1 MKSTVKGKHKNPLS
15 VWRHFIWRGL
25 TVLMFFYLCADV
37 SVLEYFCG
45 NPSLGIVSYRQIVE
59 IDPPSAEASKTSAAQ
74 NTVDDLR
81 SSKHDREESD
91 IPFDGDDCFC
101 CSSHAVIT
109 YNYLIVSL
117 IPVAHQH
124 YAPNFSN
131 GRSHSD
137 WHLPPFYRP
146 PRIA

>member
-1 MKSTVKGKHKNPLS
+1 MNGKHKNPS
-15 VWRHFIWRGL
+15 SFWRHFIWRGL

-59 IDPPSAEASKTSAAQ
+59 FNPPSAEASKTSAAQ
-74 NTVDDLR
+74 NTVDDLG
-81 SSKHDREESD
+81 SSKHNEEESD

-109 YNYLIVSL
+109 YNYLIVITRRTSPTGAATLIGICRRFTARRASL
-117 IPVAHQH
+117 
-124 YAPNFSN
+124 NSF
-131 GRSHSD
+131 R
-137 WHLPPFYRP
+137 
-146 PRIA
+146 